1 MSGSHHEY
9 EPEAERLMVIVP
21 DRLSALIAK
30 GEITER
36 YYNPGGLFR
45 EVHLVATNEDQ
56 PDLGVLQRAVGNAK
70 LFFHNLPTG
79 PRYFLRSL
87 GWQKAL
93 IEPMVRRGV
102 DLATRIRPN
111 LIRTHNNFLEGY
123 LATRIKARLG
133 LPFVTSL
140 HGVWDVD
147 ARDTTYDIVRAFFRT
162 KLERATLQA
171 ADAVIA
177 VYAPIIRY
185 ANRFGAR
192 RVELIY
198 NIVAGADIARKQ
210 SYVLP
215 AVPRLLT
222 VNRQLPQKN
231 PSNIIR
237 AVAELNCQYT
247 IIGDGPLHD
256 ELRALAAGLGCA
268 DRVEFI
274 KAMPNAELCSRLHEF
289 DAVVSHCDYWGTSK
303 TIIEAGLAGLPI
315 VINKHPEIDIEE
327 YKGGWIVEC
336 QNTSSGYRAA
346 LEELFRNED
355 LRRSLGELAVKTA
368 HERFDPVT
376 MEQRTVALYR
386 ELLAAPSKVWTPP
399 VL

>member
-1 MSGSHHEY
+1 MSDVLSHRFEND
-9 EPEAERLMVIVP
+9 RLMVIVP

-30 GEITER
+30 GEVTER

-45 EVHLVATNEDQ
+45 EVHLVATNDDQ
-56 PDLGVLQRAVGNAK
+56 PDLGVLQKAAGDAK
-70 LFFHNLPTG
+70 LFFHNLPIG
-79 PRYFLRSL
+79 PRYFLRSM
-87 GWQKAL
+87 GWQEAL
-93 IEPMVRRGV
+93 IEPFVRRGV
-102 DLATRIRPN
+102 DLAARIQPS

-123 LATRIKARLG
+123 LAARIKAHLG
-133 LPFVTSL
+133 VPLVTSL

-147 ARDTTYDIVRAFFRT
+147 DRDTTYGIVRALFRT

-171 ADAVIA
+171 ADGVIA

-185 ANRFGAR
+185 AKKFGAR

-198 NIVAGADIARKQ
+198 NIVAGADIRRKQ
-210 SYVLP
+210 SYALP
-215 AVPRLLT
+215 KVPRLLT

-237 AVAELNCQYT
+237 AVAELNCHYT
-247 IIGDGPLHD
+247 IIGDGVLHEPL
-256 ELRALAAGLGCA
+256 RQLAIQLGCA
-268 DRVEFI
+268 DRVEFM
-274 KAMPNAELCSRLHEF
+274 KAMPNAELCARLHEF

-336 QNTSSGYRAA
+336 PNTPQGYRAA
-346 LEELFRNED
+346 LAELFASED
-355 LRRSLGELAVKTA
+355 RRRLLGDMAFKTA
-368 HERFDPVT
+368 HERFDPT
-376 MEQRTVALYR
+376 AMEARTVALYR
-386 ELLAAPSKVWTPP
+386 ELLAGAAGRAAR
-399 VL
+399 